1 MNQQDFEQRNTPVWT
16 RLDEMIQAIG
26 KRHGKDQRDAKQVE
40 FPHLYR
46 QVCHHLAIARERQ
59 YTTHLIDRLNQ
70 LMLRSHQYLYSARA
84 GNFSRVMQFIG
95 GGFPA
100 LIRREQRLF
109 WLAMALFVLPALI
122 MGLSVYFWPEMIYTL
137 MDSSQVSQFDQMYSP
152 SSPYIGRERGSD
164 DDVLMFGFYIYN
176 NIGIGFR
183 TFAGGML
190 YGLGSIFFLFFNG
203 LHIGAVAGYLTQRGY
218 IDTFWPFVIGHG
230 AFELTAIVFA
240 GMAGLKLGFSM
251 LAPGRKT
258 RLTALIDAAR
268 VSIRIVYGV
277 IGMLVIAAF
286 LEAFWSSIKS
296 FSPEIKYI
304 VGAVLWSMVLLYFI
318 FAGRRH
324 AD

>member
-1 MNQQDFEQRNTPVWT
+1 MNQQDFEQRNSPAWS
-16 RLDEMIQAIG
+16 RLDAMLVNMSKKIPPQNAG
-26 KRHGKDQRDAKQVE
+26 ARSE

-70 LMLRSHQYLYSARA
+70 LMLQGHQYLYSARA
-84 GNFSRVMQFIG
+84 GNFSHLLGFIG
-95 GGFPA
+95 GGFSA
-100 LIRREQRLF
+100 LIRREAGLF
-109 WLAMALFVLPALI
+109 WLALGLFLLPAVIL
-122 MGLSVYFWPEMIYTL
+122 GLSVYFWPEMIYTL
-137 MDSSQVSQFDQMYSP
+137 MDSAQVSQFDSMYSP
-152 SSPYIGRERGSD
+152 DATHIGRRGAD
-164 DDVLMFGFYIYN
+164 DDVAMFGFYIYN

-218 IDTFWPFVIGHG
+218 VNTFWPFVIGHG

-240 GMAGLKLGFSM
+240 GMAGLKIGFAM

-258 RLTALIDAAR
+258 RLAALIDAGR
-268 VSIRIVYGV
+268 ISIKIIYGV
-277 IGMLVIAAF
+277 IAMLVIAAF
-286 LEAFWSSIKS
+286 LEAFWSSIKLI
-296 FSPEIKYI
+296 SPQIKYA
-304 VGAVLWSMVLLYFI
+304 VGAGLWLFVIVYFLLL
-318 FAGRRH
+318 GRGR

>member
-1 MNQQDFEQRNTPVWT
+1 MNQQDFEQRHAASWQQ
-16 RLDEMIQAIG
+16 LDELIG
-26 KRHGKDQRDAKQVE
+26 SLSRKRRPGEVDQSAA

-84 GNFSRVMQFIG
+84 GNVSSVMRFIG

-100 LIRREQRLF
+100 LIRQEWRLF
-109 WLAMALFVLPALI
+109 WLSFGLFVLPGI
-122 MGLSVYFWPEMIYTL
+122 VMGLAVYFWPEMIYTL
-137 MDSSQVSQFDQMYSP
+137 MDASQVAQFDWMYSP
-152 SSPYIGRERGSD
+152 EAPHIGRERGSD

-183 TFAGGML
+183 TFAGGIL
-190 YGLGSIFFLFFNG
+190 FGLGSLFFLIFNG

-218 IDTFWPFVIGHG
+218 VDTFWPFVIGHG

-240 GMAGLKLGFSM
+240 GMAGLKLGFAL

-258 RLTALIDAAR
+258 RLRALVDAGR
-268 VSIRIVYGV
+268 GSIKIVYGV

-286 LEAFWSSIKS
+286 LEAFWSSIKLI
-296 FSPEIKYI
+296 SPEIKYA
-304 VGAVLWSMVLLYFI
+304 VGAGLWLLVLVYFLLL
-318 FAGRRH
+318 GRQH

>member
-1 MNQQDFEQRNTPVWT
+1 MNQQDFEQRNAPLWQ
-16 RLDEMIQAIG
+16 RLDELVKAMG
-26 KRHGKDQRDAKQVE
+26 QRRTRAAADPKAE

-84 GNFSRVMQFIG
+84 GNISLILRFVG
-95 GGFPA
+95 GGFA
-100 LIRREQRLF
+100 RLIRQESRLF
-109 WLAMALFVLPALI
+109 WLAMALFTLPGII
-122 MGLSVYFWPEMIYTL
+122 MGFAVYFWPEMIYTI
-137 MDSSQVSQFDQMYSP
+137 MDPSQVAQFDWMYSP
-152 SSPYIGRERGSD
+152 DSPHIGRKRGAD
-164 DDVLMFGFYIYN
+164 DDVMMFGFYIYN
-176 NIGIGFR
+176 NIGIGFQ

-190 YGLGSIFFLFFNG
+190 FGLGSIFFLFFNG

-240 GMAGLKLGFSM
+240 GMAGLKLGFALLS
-251 LAPGRKT
+251 PGRKS
-258 RLTALIDAAR
+258 RLLALTDAAR
-268 VSIRIVYGV
+268 VSIKIVYGV

-296 FSPEIKYI
+296 ISPEIKYI
-304 VGAVLWSMVLLYFI
+304 VGGVLWTVVLLYFSV
-318 FAGRRH
+318 FGRNH

>member
-1 MNQQDFEQRNTPVWT
+1 MNQQEFEQRNTPIWS
-16 RLDEMIQAIG
+16 RLEEMIQAIG
-26 KRHGKDQRDAKQVE
+26 KKTAKDRRGGAQTE

-59 YTTHLIDRLNQ
+59 YTSHLIDRLNQ

-109 WLAMALFVLPALI
+109 WLALAMFFLPAII

-137 MDSSQVSQFDQMYSP
+137 MDPAQVAQFDQMYSP
-152 SSPYIGRERGSD
+152 DAPYIGRERGAD
-164 DDVLMFGFYIYN
+164 DDVLMFGFYIQH
-176 NIGIGFR
+176 NISIGFQ

-190 YGLGSIFFLFFNG
+190 FGLGSLFYLLFNG
-203 LHIGAVAGYLTQRGY
+203 LQIGAVSGYLTQRGY

-240 GMAGLKLGFSM
+240 GMAGLKLGFAL
-251 LAPGRKT
+251 LAPGRQT
-258 RLTALIDAAR
+258 RLAALTAAAR
-268 VSIRIVYGV
+268 ISIRIVYGV

-296 FSPEIKYI
+296 FDPQVKYI
-304 VGAVLWSMVLLYFI
+304 VGAVFWSIVLLYFL